1 MFGMYPK
8 KGTIAVGSDAD
19 IVVYDPGT
27 SFVYSSETIHMNIDY
42 TAYDG
47 MEINGKVD
55 TVLSRGKVVVEND
68 EYVGNK
74 GHGRYLR
81 RGPSQMLI

>member
-19 IVVYDPGT
+19 IVIYDPDG
-27 SFVYSSETIHMNIDY
+27 SFVYSADTIHMNIDY

-47 MEINGKVD
+47 VRIGGGVD
-55 TVLSRGKVVVEND
+55 MTMSRGKVVVNKG
-68 EYVGNK
+68 EYVGVK
-74 GHGRYLR
+74 GDGHYLR
-81 RGPSQMLI
+81 RGTSQYVI